1 MKKYFIKFFKI
12 FISIICFLIVFMSFI
27 ISIKIISETIS
38 PLYIMISLIT
48 FCGLIFSILLI
59 YIIDKL

>member
-1 MKKYFIKFFKI
+1 MKKYFIKFFEI